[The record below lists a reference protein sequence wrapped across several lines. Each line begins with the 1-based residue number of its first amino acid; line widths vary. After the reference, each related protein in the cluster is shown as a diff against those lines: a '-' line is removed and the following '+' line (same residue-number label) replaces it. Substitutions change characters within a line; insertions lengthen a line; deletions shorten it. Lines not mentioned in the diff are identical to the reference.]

1 MLARLF
7 SWRLFRTWA
16 VLTLLAAL
24 GAAPASAAVLSDDF
38 NDGLPSPGLWAFAG
52 TRTGPTVQE
61 REGRL
66 EFTLPAT
73 SFGAAF
79 FASAE
84 TRPLFRGDLDV
95 QVDFQ
100 LLQHPPH
107 NGVRM
112 GIVIHRDGH
121 PFASVQRTSL
131 GEGEPLGEPREAYIL
146 DTGTSLGRQ
155 ASAESTGKLR
165 LTRVGNTLTG
175 YFWDAANTEW
185 VPFAT
190 GTTTEEDLRF
200 GLSAWSHDEVFA
212 DQDVRVAFDNFQV
225 NQGQIVDPS
234 LPDLE
239 GVWLRA
245 RQRTRG
251 SGANVQSTVEGRF
264 AVRNTG
270 DAPARPTLVR
280 FYLSTDATLSPDD
293 LPLYQGAVRRLN
305 AGRATSV
312 LFRTPLPRGVTAQ
325 GRYLIAVV
333 DATNAVSETNEA
345 GNAVAQGPLR

>member
-1 MLARLF
+1 MIAHL
-7 SWRLFRTWA
+7 
-16 VLTLLAAL
+16 LTPRGWAAL
-24 GAAPASAAVLSDDF
+24 FLLGTLCAAPASAAVVSDDF

-52 TRTGPTVQE
+52 TRTGPTIQE

-66 EFTLPAT
+66 EVSLPAASYGT
-73 SFGAAF
+73 SF

-112 GIVIHRDGH
+112 GIVIHRNGQA
-121 PFASVQRTSL
+121 FASVQRTSL
-131 GEGEPLGEPREAYIL
+131 GEGEPLGEPRESYLL
-146 DTGTSLGRQ
+146 DTRTSLGRH
-155 ASAESTGKLR
+155 ATDNTSGKLR
-165 LTRVGNTLTG
+165 LTRVGSTLTG
-175 YFWDAANTEW
+175 YFWDATAAEW
-185 VPFAT
+185 VPFAS
-190 GTTTEEDLRF
+190 GTTTEEDVRL

-225 NQGQIVDPS
+225 NQGQIVNPD

-251 SGANVQSTVEGRF
+251 SGANLQSTVEGRF

-280 FYLSTDATLSPDD
+280 FYLSADATLSPDD
-293 LPLYQGAVRRLN
+293 LPLYQGAVRRLA
-305 AGRATSV
+305 AGRAASV
-312 LFRTPLPRGVTAQ
+312 LFRTPLPRGATAQ
-325 GRYLIAVV
+325 GEYLIAVV

-345 GNAVAQGPLR
+345 GHAVAVGPLR